1 MRAIQII
8 GTGVLLSASVSF
20 GENPRGGW
28 EGKGNAGI
36 TLSRGNGESLRGTA
50 ELEGSRSL
58 GDWQM
63 EAAASLLYGRDN
75 GVSSGERV
83 DGSFQLNR
91 GQKSRIYAGLSGEIL
106 HDQPA
111 RINWRAIVSP
121 VIGWRAFDQENL
133 ELDLEVGPGLT
144 WEDRA
149 SVTRGYSSVR
159 LHEHL
164 DIQLTKRLH
173 FFQSLT
179 AIFEAGD
186 LENYSVKADAG
197 LESKL
202 GGSWLLRLAA
212 KAVFHGDSDQTAS
225 EDLLLTA
232 GFGYNLHPADQSE
245 GVLASGVKKLK
256 SRSGEWGA
264 TALLGG
270 SISKGNSD
278 ARSISSGF
286 RLRRD
291 WNDNEL
297 VAGIFGVYGQQG
309 GTMSAESLSGDLH
322 YQQNLAKESFGG
334 MRLDCDYDALAGL
347 DWRLA
352 FAPYFGWVV
361 FETERGKL
369 SLEGGPSVVA
379 EQKSGRERAF
389 LATYAAVKAKH
400 KLGERTQLVG
410 ELSWLTKAADFKSQ
424 IFTSELRVEHALSE
438 RLSLQLLGR
447 STYDTDPANNSG
459 RHDLQVVSALA
470 VRF

>member
-278 ARSISSGF
+278 ARSISSGL

-334 MRLDCDYDALAGL
+334 MRLDCDYDALAEL

>member
-164 DIQLTKRLH
+164 GIQLTKRLH

-278 ARSISSGF
+278 ARSISSGL

-334 MRLDCDYDALAGL
+334 MRLDCDYDALAEL